1 MFMKKLVLILGNG
14 FTIDLLSH
22 LRNGIPEGIDLINLF
37 SKGDTVV
44 WPGEKLE
51 RGFLSYK
58 YCPALWSL
66 GARPNMDK
74 SEANELME
82 NILTCANMMS
92 SANTKPQ
99 NNNVYLDAYYELA
112 AYLRYLFVQ
121 YNDTVSD
128 DLLKD
133 VVEEDWGWLKLIK
146 GAYESNLYER
156 IIIITYNYDI
166 FLERL
171 LRIKGIKYDI
181 GGIEENNNKVIL
193 LKPHGSISFVHNYKG
208 VAVPFRIRKNDTMNE
223 ANISDFD
230 VTYDNLSKNYLVS
243 ALIPPAGDSNRL
255 AYGWA
260 KGIRSKIDSM
270 LEAISDGDQC
280 VISGIS
286 YWHVDRQE
294 IDKLLAK
301 VSKKQVDTY
310 MVNPH
315 PPKALSAVLACV
327 LPNHITYSSSD
338 WIGELIDE

>member
-1 MFMKKLVLILGNG
+1 MKKLVLILGNG

-22 LRNGIPEGIDLINLF
+22 LKDGIPDRIDLINLF

-44 WPGEKLE
+44 WPGEKIE

-58 YCPALWSL
+58 HCPALWSL
-66 GARPNMDK
+66 GARPNIDRQ
-74 SEANELME
+74 EAYELME

-92 SANTKPQ
+92 SCLTQPRD
-99 NNNVYLDAYYELA
+99 NNIYYDAYYELA

-121 YNDTVSD
+121 YNNTVE
-128 DLLKD
+128 D
-133 VVEEDWGWLKLIK
+133 VMLEHINSENWGWLKLIK
-146 GAYESNLYER
+146 GAYESNFYEKV
-156 IIIITYNYDI
+156 IIVTYNYDI

-171 LRIKGIKYDI
+171 LKIKEIPFDV
-181 GGIEENNNKVIL
+181 GGIDDNNNKVIL
-193 LKPHGSISFVHNYKG
+193 LKPHGSISFAHKHKG
-208 VAVPFRIRKNDTMNE
+208 VAAPFSIKKDETMNE
-223 ANISDFD
+223 ANITDFY
-230 VTYDNLSKNYLVS
+230 VTYDELSKNYLVN

-255 AYGWA
+255 AYGWS
-260 KGIRSKIDSM
+260 KEIRSIIDEM
-270 LEAISDGDQC
+270 LDTITDGDQC

-301 VSKKQVDTY
+301 ISKKQIDTY
-310 MVNPH
+310 MVNPN

-338 WIGELIDE
+338 WIGEIVYE